1 MSSICRVTVVTAF
14 LLAIFHSN
22 SFAQLTSSKYE
33 IGLQLGTLVYQG
45 DLAKSAAGDFKL
57 LKPSLGV
64 YVGKTLDKYF
74 ALRANFLLGKLAAD
88 DSKYSAPAWKQMRN
102 FNFNTTVA
110 ELSST
115 LVFNPL
121 GENSNDNFHRLSPY
135 VYAGAGVSFIKVRRD
150 WSNLN
155 RAAFDA
161 KSEVITG
168 LPLDSAHSLPKVIAV
183 LPIGAGLRFA
193 VNDQLSL
200 NAEATYRFTTTD
212 YLDGFKYAAN
222 PDRRD
227 NYYGLSL
234 GISYRFGGYKCPKVG
249 Q

>member
-1 MSSICRVTVVTAF
+1 MSSVCRITIVTVF

-22 SFAQLTSSKYE
+22 SFSQLTSSKYE
-33 IGLQLGTLVYQG
+33 IGVNLGTLVYQG
-45 DLAKSAAGDFKL
+45 DLASGAAGDFKL
-57 LKPSLGV
+57 LKPALGI

-88 DSKYSAPAWKQMRN
+88 DSKYSSPAWKQMRN
-102 FNFNTTVA
+102 FNFNTSVA

-121 GENSNDNFHRLSPY
+121 GENSNDNLHRLSPY

-155 RAAFDA
+155 RPAFDA
-161 KSEVITG
+161 KSEVTTG
-168 LPLDSAHSLPKVIAV
+168 LPVDSAHSLPRVIPV
-183 LPIGAGLRFA
+183 LPVGAGLRFA
-193 VNDQLSL
+193 VNSQLSL
-200 NAEATYRFTTTD
+200 NAEATYRFTATD

-222 PDRRD
+222 PNRRD
-227 NYYGLSL
+227 SYYGVAIGL
-234 GISYRFGGYKCPKVG
+234 SYRFGGYKCPRVA